1 MILIVGLGNK
11 GREYENTRHNMGFD
25 VVDKLADAL
34 GVSFDKTGF
43 KGEYTKAKYFDEDI
57 IILKPM
63 TYMNLS
69 GDSVIE
75 VLNFFKIPFEN
86 MIVVYDDMDTP
97 VGKLR
102 IKTQGSSGG
111 HNGLKS
117 IIARTG
123 RQDFKRIKIGIGH
136 PEYNVIDFVLAKPTK
151 EERDLI
157 DEAQDLAVDAIKLS
171 IKDSFNK
178 AMPMYN
184 KK

>member
-1 MILIVGLGNK
+1 
-11 GREYENTRHNMGFD
+11 
-25 VVDKLADAL
+25 
-34 GVSFDKTGF
+34 
-43 KGEYTKAKYFDEDI
+43 
-57 IILKPM
+57 
-63 TYMNLS
+63 
-69 GDSVIE
+69 
-75 VLNFFKIPFEN
+75 